1 MCYNV
6 VENMFDNECN
16 YMSYILQEEYNQM
29 SEMIK
34 EEHYSLFISKVLRI
48 SELLIKELEKKKT
61 NDKFLKNYNNCIITL
76 DTFTFKLDDL
86 YKTVLNNVIKILV
99 DKRNEHIIN
108 L

>member
-1 MCYNV
+1 MCYNNI
-6 VENMFDNECN
+6 ENMFDNECN
-16 YMSYILQEEYNQM
+16 YMSYYIQEEYNQM

-61 NDKFLKNYNNCIITL
+61 NDKFLKNYNNFIVGI
-76 DTFTFKLDDL
+76 DTFTYKLDDL
-86 YKTVLNNVIKILV
+86 YKTILNNIIKILV